1 LKIDLKKT
9 FLINYDDVVV
19 RSMGITS
26 ASLFL
31 PLSPLRNPFAFAAG
45 IDAEFLASFD
55 AANDVRVELSFIFF
69 YFYFIIGMFEFS
81 HFNFWYFRVYT
92 TFGLTACMCVCVWVW
107 VYVKVKIN
115 KNGAKDDGSLSKF
128 CINEIANTSS
138 M

>member
-1 LKIDLKKT
+1 MRHGSSNSQSLGHLKIDLKKT

-92 TFGLTACMCVCVWVW
+92 TFGLTACMCVCVCE
-107 VYVKVKIN
+107 Y
-115 KNGAKDDGSLSKF
+115 GCMSKLKL
-128 CINEIANTSS
+128 TK
-138 M
+138 MVPKTMVL